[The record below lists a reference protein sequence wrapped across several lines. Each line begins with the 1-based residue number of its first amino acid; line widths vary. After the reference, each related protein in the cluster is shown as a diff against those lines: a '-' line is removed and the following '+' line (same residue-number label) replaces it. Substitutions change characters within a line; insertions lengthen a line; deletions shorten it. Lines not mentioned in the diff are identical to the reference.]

1 MQKILWK
8 IRYFEIEL
16 TFKSFLKV
24 NFIILFN
31 PIPFNGQNYQKQKGP
46 GTSGQTFLKLRNKVR
61 KIPLLVTYYYLTTF
75 DDVI

>member
-1 MQKILWK
+1 MQKIIWK

-16 TFKSFLKV
+16 SKSFLKV

-46 GTSGQTFLKLRNKVR
+46 GTSGQTFLKLRNNVR
-61 KIPLLVTYYYLTTF
+61 KIPLLVTYYLTTF